1 MSQQLME
8 MVEQRYQKA
17 SIPEFRVGDT
27 VDVHQKIVEGNKTR
41 TQVFNGVVIAR
52 KGRGINETFTVRRIV
67 NNEGVERVFPCH
79 SRLIGKIDVK
89 RRGKVRRAKLYFLR
103 DRVGKARKLRELRS
117 GKAATKANK
126 AKAAPDSKP
135 DVQTQDAE
143 PVGV

>member
-8 MVEQRYQKA
+8 MVERRYQKA
-17 SIPEFRVGDT
+17 SLPDFRVGDT

-41 TQVFNGVVIAR
+41 TQVYNGVVIAR

-79 SRLIGKIDVK
+79 SRLIGKIDVL

-103 DRVGKARKLRELRS
+103 DRVGKARKLREVRGS
-117 GKAATKANK
+117 KSVANTRKKAA
-126 AKAAPDSKP
+126 AAEAAQQASEP
-135 DVQTQDAE
+135 TAE
-143 PVGV
+143 PVSV

>member
-8 MVEQRYQKA
+8 MVESRYQKD

-52 KGRGINETFTVRRIV
+52 KGRGINSSFTVRRIV

-79 SRLIGKIDVK
+79 SRLIGKIEVK

-117 GKAATKANK
+117 GKATTKSSK
-126 AKAAPDSKP
+126 TKAAPSSAP
-135 DVQTQDAE
+135 DVQTKDAE